1 LKLGELKTV
10 LARIESDVLN
20 VPEEIRE
27 IVGHDLKIVV
37 GTAAIIAFSAATS
50 YAEVLESLELIQD
63 DLRIRASK
71 EKKSKGRDS

>member
-1 LKLGELKTV
+1 M
-10 LARIESDVLN
+10 LN

-27 IVGHDLKIVV
+27 IIGHDLKIVV